1 MNLRQYEYAL
11 AVAEEGS
18 MTAAAERLR
27 VTQPSLSQQIG
38 ALEKNL
44 GVQLFTRTP
53 NGVTVTVA
61 GRAFLAEASI
71 ATTASRRAIA
81 AARAA
86 DGELS
91 GELIIAVHMG
101 LGARQLPQALG
112 RLRNI
117 HPKLQVTLHEEPDPA
132 DMERLVRKGTLD
144 MVLVHRIPVGCT
156 FDVHRLGEE
165 AYVAVLPKGHRL
177 LAGGAS
183 LRLEDLAS
191 EGWIRFRGA
200 SLLDEYLAR
209 LLADAGLSPHT
220 VARASQISTAVRL
233 VAQGL
238 GVTVVPASAIP
249 EVLKNWPARSCPPWP
264 NPFSLA
270 CGAIRVRPKWRCS
283 TSSTSKTGA
292 AQHSSVS
299 APLPEHPLSTLSNA
313 KKPRLFGLPGREPD
327 VARPC

>member
-11 AVAEEGS
+11 AVADEGS

-38 ALEKNL
+38 ALEKHL

-53 NGVTVTVA
+53 GGVTVTVA
-61 GRAFLAEASI
+61 GRAFLAEARI
-71 ATTASRRAIA
+71 ATAASRRAVM

-86 DGELS
+86 DGELA

-101 LGARQLPQALG
+101 LGARQLPEALG
-112 RLRNI
+112 QLRNR

-132 DMERLVRKGTLD
+132 DMERLVRQGTLD
-144 MVLVHRIPVGCT
+144 MVLVHRVPAGCT
-156 FDVHRLGEE
+156 FDVHHLGEE
-165 AYVAVLPKGHRL
+165 AYVAVLPKGHPL
-177 LAGGAS
+177 HSAGAP
-183 LRLEDLAS
+183 LRLEDLAA
-191 EGWIRFRGA
+191 EGWVRFRGT

-209 LLADAGLSPHT
+209 LLADAGLRPHT

-249 EVLKNWPARSCPPWP
+249 EGFEEL
-264 NPFSLA
+264 
-270 CGAIRVRPKWRCS
+270 
-283 TSSTSKTGA
+283 
-292 AQHSSVS
+292 
-299 APLPEHPLSTLSNA
+299 
-313 KKPRLFGLPGREPD
+313 
-327 VARPC
+327 ARPLMPSLTEPVLVGVRRNPGSAETAMLQQLNQQNWGGAGIFCQPATA

>member
-18 MTAAAERLR
+18 MTAAAERLG

-38 ALEKNL
+38 ALEKHL

-53 NGVTVTVA
+53 NGVTETVA
-61 GRAFLAEASI
+61 GRAFLAEAEI
-71 ATTASRRAIA
+71 ATTASRRAIM

-86 DGELS
+86 DGELA
-91 GELIIAVHMG
+91 GELIMAVHMG
-101 LGARQLPQALG
+101 LGARQLPKVLG
-112 RLRNI
+112 QLRNR

-132 DMERLVRKGTLD
+132 DMERLVRQGTLD
-144 MVLVHRIPVGCT
+144 MILVHRFPAGCT
-156 FDVHRLGEE
+156 FDTHHLGEE
-165 AYVAVLPKGHRL
+165 AYVAVLPKGHPL
-177 LAGGAS
+177 LSDGAG

-191 EGWIRFRGA
+191 EGWIRFRRA
-200 SLLDEYLAR
+200 SLLDDYLAR

-249 EVLKNWPARSCPPWP
+249 EG
-264 NPFSLA
+264 FEELA
-270 CGAIRVRPKWRCS
+270 CPLLPSLTEPVLVGVRRDPGSAETAMLDHLNQQNWCG
-283 TSSTSKTGA
+283 TSL
-292 AQHSSVS
+292 
-299 APLPEHPLSTLSNA
+299 LPVRT
-313 KKPRLFGLPGREPD
+313 
-327 VARPC
+327 

>member
-11 AVAEEGS
+11 AVADEGS

-38 ALEKNL
+38 ALEKHL
-44 GVQLFTRTP
+44 GVRLFTRTP
-53 NGVTVTVA
+53 SGVTVTVA
-61 GRAFLAEASI
+61 GRAFLTEAKI
-71 ATTASRRAIA
+71 ATTASRRAVT

-86 DGELS
+86 DGELA

-112 RLRNI
+112 QLRDR

-132 DMERLVRKGTLD
+132 DMERLLRQGTLD
-144 MVLVHRIPVGCT
+144 MVLVHRVPAGCA
-156 FDVHRLGEE
+156 FDVHPLGEE
-165 AYVAVLPKGHRL
+165 AYVAVLPKGHPL
-177 LAGGAS
+177 LADRAA

-191 EGWIRFRGA
+191 EGWIRFRRA

-209 LLADAGLSPHT
+209 LLSDAGLSPHT

-249 EVLKNWPARSCPPWP
+249 EG
-264 NPFSLA
+264 FEELA
-270 CGAIRVRPKWRCS
+270 CPLLPSLTEPVLAGVRRDPGS
-283 TSSTSKTGA
+283 AEA
-292 AQHSSVS
+292 AMLDQLHQQTWCGMD
-299 APLPEHPLSTLSNA
+299 LL
-313 KKPRLFGLPGREPD
+313 R
-327 VARPC
+327 RPTTV